1 VDFWVDDE
9 EDARILATST
19 RPWEEQQPL
28 EPGDRMDVTVKT
40 RNLLADGRYHIGC
53 SLLSGSAALDIV
65 ALVNRHKQFHVFG
78 AERVYGLIEFDH
90 TLRVD
95 RER

>member
-1 VDFWVDDE
+1 VDDE

-19 RPWEEQQPL
+19 RPWEDSPPL
-28 EPGDRMDVTVKT
+28 EPGDKLHVTVETKNVL
-40 RNLLADGRYHIGC
+40 RDGRYHIGC

-65 ALVNRHKQFHVFG
+65 ALVNRHKAFHSYG
-78 AERVYGLIEFDH
+78 AERVYGLIEFEH

-95 RER
+95 RNP